1 MSMQDNYKIAENFLK
16 EKNIEYYRN
25 HPFREFSSF
34 YIGGN
39 IDLYIVVKKIQ
50 DFLDIANF
58 FNTNTIDYFVM
69 GDTSKVI
76 VSDNGYNGIIVSL
89 EGEFEYFEFLDDD
102 VLVANSSS
110 ILERLSHEAR
120 IRNLSGLEFV
130 ALVNTRLG
138 VAVYDKLESFG
149 TSILNFIVSVKFFD
163 KKNCC
168 VVELNK
174 DELTKLWKC
183 NSKMVNELYD
193 ELHQANLSNN
203 LTPAIFTYDGLVYK
217 NINPSS
223 FDDAQINYINDNF
236 RIISGF
242 YGVLRP
248 FDGII
253 KYRLEMQSKL
263 KINGF
268 NNLYD
273 YWSDSIYKEIIDESH
288 LIINLASKEYSK
300 SIERYLTKEDKFITI
315 AFMEKVNDKF
325 ISKNTYS
332 KMARGLMVNYLVKNN
347 ITTIEDIKKF
357 NVDGYK
363 FNEELST
370 NSLLVF
376 SK

>member
-1 MSMQDNYKIAENFLK
+1 MKIIISPAKNMRNDISFSQKLDTPIFINKTSEIFNILK
-16 EKNIEYYRN
+16 E
-25 HPFREFSSF
+25 
-34 YIGGN
+34 
-39 IDLYIVVKKIQ
+39 
-50 DFLDIANF
+50 
-58 FNTNTIDYFVM
+58 
-69 GDTSKVI
+69 
-76 VSDNGYNGIIVSL
+76 
-89 EGEFEYFEFLDDD
+89 
-102 VLVANSSS
+102 
-110 ILERLSHEAR
+110 LS
-120 IRNLSGLEFV
+120 
-130 ALVNTRLG
+130 
-138 VAVYDKLESFG
+138 
-149 TSILNFIVSVKFFD
+149 
-163 KKNCC
+163 
-168 VVELNK
+168 K

-193 ELHQANLSNN
+193 KLHKANLSSN

-223 FDDAQINYINDNF
+223 FDDAQINYINNNL

-273 YWSDSIYKEIIDESH
+273 YWSDSIYKEIIDKSH

-300 SIERYLTKEDKFITI
+300 CIESYLTKEDKFITI

-332 KMARGLMVNYLVKNN
+332 KIARGLMVNYLVKNN
-347 ITTIEDIKKF
+347 IINIEDIKNF
-357 NVDGYK
+357 NADGYK
-363 FNEELST
+363 FNDELST
-370 NSLLVF
+370 DSLFVF
-376 SK
+376 CR

>member
-1 MSMQDNYKIAENFLK
+1 MKIIISPA
-16 EKNIEYYRN
+16 KNMRN
-25 HPFREFSSF
+25 DISFSHK
-34 YIGGN
+34 
-39 IDLYIVVKKIQ
+39 L
-50 DFLDIANF
+50 
-58 FNTNTIDYFVM
+58 
-69 GDTSKVI
+69 DTSVFINKTSEI
-76 VSDNGYNGIIVSL
+76 FN
-89 EGEFEYFEFLDDD
+89 
-102 VLVANSSS
+102 
-110 ILERLSHEAR
+110 RL
-120 IRNLSGLEFV
+120 
-130 ALVNTRLG
+130 
-138 VAVYDKLESFG
+138 K
-149 TSILNFIVSVKFFD
+149 
-163 KKNCC
+163 
-168 VVELNK
+168 ELNK

-183 NSKMVNELYD
+183 NSKMVDELYD
-193 ELHQANLSNN
+193 ELHKANLSNN

-223 FDDAQINYINDNF
+223 FDDAQISYINDNL

-263 KINGF
+263 KINNF

-273 YWSDSIYKEIIDESH
+273 YWGNSIYKEIIDKSH

-300 SIERYLTKEDKFITI
+300 CIEPYLTKEDKFITI

-332 KMARGLMVNYLVKNN
+332 KMARGLMANYLVKNN
-347 ITTIEDIKKF
+347 ITNIEDIKKF

>member
-1 MSMQDNYKIAENFLK
+1 MKIIISPAKNMRNDCSFSQKLDTPIFINKTSEIFNRLK
-16 EKNIEYYRN
+16 
-25 HPFREFSSF
+25 
-34 YIGGN
+34 
-39 IDLYIVVKKIQ
+39 
-50 DFLDIANF
+50 
-58 FNTNTIDYFVM
+58 
-69 GDTSKVI
+69 
-76 VSDNGYNGIIVSL
+76 
-89 EGEFEYFEFLDDD
+89 
-102 VLVANSSS
+102 
-110 ILERLSHEAR
+110 
-120 IRNLSGLEFV
+120 
-130 ALVNTRLG
+130 
-138 VAVYDKLESFG
+138 
-149 TSILNFIVSVKFFD
+149 
-163 KKNCC
+163 
-168 VVELNK
+168 ELNK

-193 ELHQANLSNN
+193 ELHKANLSNN

-223 FDDAQINYINDNF
+223 FNNNEINYINDNL

-300 SIERYLTKEDKFITI
+300 SIEPYLTKEDKFIT
-315 AFMEKVNDKF
+315 F

-347 ITTIEDIKKF
+347 ITNIEDIKKF